1 MAGERPV
8 YHSGYRLQK
17 AYHDCRVTAVNRM
30 SAAPDYSTRRAATTG
45 WSCLPG
51 PEGAAPFAPLD
62 WILALLAGLVALGLQ
77 LAALWHVSL
86 WEDELFSVD
95 LAREP
100 LGLQLRYI
108 WSKEVNGTLYY
119 LTLRGWL
126 WLTRIFGARPDE
138 LVGRMPSVVFDALS
152 VVAVFL
158 LGRRFLGRTAGLVA
172 AALYLVDY
180 LQLFMAGQ
188 ARQYSMQLFFI
199 AVGWYALL
207 AVLATGDG
215 PRSGVRGRWYALYA
229 GAMLLAIWAHL
240 LTVLI
245 LCAQVVALGGLLT
258 LGGPWGDAVRRS
270 LRGWI
275 ASFSVIGLALLPL
288 ALDVAL
294 HGGSNN
300 WLPPATPRGLVR
312 LAWVISGHNVA
323 YAALLAGVAAW
334 GLGAAVRARVAGG
347 LQGSAG
353 APMSAMSTLPL
364 EDMPTLPWGPVVALL
379 CWLVAPVVL
388 AYALSQPR
396 LNLHLFADYLVVVVP
411 PLCLLAGAGVASLT
425 SGLRARGALARRRA
439 PAAWAGGALGALLVL
454 LALPGVRVYRADVQ
468 RQNFRDAALWMQ
480 SRYRPGDGVIPL
492 TISSALGMEYYLP
505 VYLGQNRLIAAAP
518 GRFYW
523 PADHR
528 LVIDTPVLRAY
539 GAAHPRV
546 FLVSAG
552 LDDGGSNERRQA
564 ALTQVWLWRNGYR
577 RVEAVTAQG
586 YYHQVTVELYAR
598 DASELRISGG

>member
-1 MAGERPV
+1 
-8 YHSGYRLQK
+8 
-17 AYHDCRVTAVNRM
+17 M
-30 SAAPDYSTRRAATTG
+30 SAAPDYSTQHAATTERAG
-45 WSCLPG
+45 PPG
-51 PEGAAPFAPLD
+51 PRAAAPFAPLD
-62 WILALLAGLVALGLQ
+62 GALALLVGLVALGLQ

-95 LAREP
+95 LARGP
-100 LGLQLRYI
+100 LGLQLSYI
-108 WSKEVNGTLYY
+108 WSKEVNGTLYF

-126 WLTRIFGARPDE
+126 WLTGFFGARPDE

-180 LQLFMAGQ
+180 LQLFMDGQ

-199 AVGWYALL
+199 IVGWYALL
-207 AVLATGDG
+207 AVLTAADG
-215 PRSGVRGRWYALYA
+215 PRGRGRWYALYT
-229 GAMLLAIWAHL
+229 GAMLLAVWAHL

-245 LCAQVVALGGLLT
+245 LCAQVIALGALLA
-258 LGGPWGDAVRRS
+258 LRGPWGDTVRRS

-323 YAALLAGVAAW
+323 YAALLAGAAAW
-334 GLGAAVRARVAGG
+334 GVGAALRARRTGVPRGG
-347 LQGSAG
+347 ADAAL
-353 APMSAMSTLPL
+353 
-364 EDMPTLPWGPVVALL
+364 DDVPTPPWGPVFGLL
-379 CWLVAPVVL
+379 CWLAAPVVL

-411 PLCLLAGAGVASLT
+411 PLCLLAGAGVASLA
-425 SGLRARGALARRRA
+425 SEARTRGVLARRRV

-454 LALPGVRVYRADVQ
+454 FALPGLRLYRADAQ
-468 RQNFRDAALWMQ
+468 RQDFRSAARWMQ

-505 VYLGQNRLIAAAP
+505 VYLGQDRLITAAP

-528 LVIDTPVLRAY
+528 LAIDAPTLRAY

-552 LDDGGSNERRQA
+552 LDDGGVGERGQA
-564 ALTQVWLWRNGYR
+564 ALTRAWLRRNGYR
-577 RVEAVTAQG
+577 RADAVTAQG

-598 DASELRISGG
+598 GTR